1 MLKVSGLNTTYSVK
15 CVGTINMRTLEGQAK
30 LEFYPEY
37 AKYELEMTPKA
48 APDDQDSMAPHSSG
62 DVNQQMEHLHTVLSL
77 ICSDKLKFYNSRQ

>member
-1 MLKVSGLNTTYSVK
+1 MIFNGVCVK

-62 DVNQQMEHLHTVLSL
+62 DVNQQMEHMHTPTVKHENQLS
-77 ICSDKLKFYNSRQ
+77 SPASSF